1 MFLREVANLKI
12 ITDSLDSIRKMKL
25 KRKLSEMSEEKSE
38 ENVGTIENVVE
49 KKEQGSIASFFTKTT
64 TKKRKSY
71 KNDQEENENEQFEF
85 DQVAKWK
92 MCLMS

>member
-1 MFLREVANLKI
+1 MR
-12 ITDSLDSIRKMKL
+12 L

-64 TKKRKSY
+64 TTKKRKTIKKKTKTNQPQAARKFVIEYEWSQ
-71 KNDQEENENEQFEF
+71 NPSSSGRTARN
-85 DQVAKWK
+85 
-92 MCLMS
+92 